1 MEKEVSLMPVIIVE
15 GGKIDDPEK
24 KRKLISK
31 LTDAACE
38 AYGTIPKQAFVVI
51 IKENSAEN
59 IGSGGEC
66 LADRMK
72 K

>member
-1 MEKEVSLMPVIIVE
+1 MPVITVE
-15 GGKIDDPEK
+15 GGKINDPEK
-24 KRKLISK
+24 KRKLITK

-38 AYGTIPKQAFVVI
+38 AYGTIPKQAFIVI
-51 IKENSAEN
+51 IKENDAEN

>member
-1 MEKEVSLMPVIIVE
+1 MPVIIVE

-31 LTDAACE
+31 ITDAACE
-38 AYGTIPKQAFVVI
+38 AYETIPKQAFIVI

>member
-1 MEKEVSLMPVIIVE
+1 MPVIIVE
-15 GGKIDDPEK
+15 GGKITDPDK
-24 KRKLISK
+24 KRQLIAK

-51 IKENSAEN
+51 IKENDAEN

>member
-1 MEKEVSLMPVIIVE
+1 MPVIIVE
-15 GGKIDDPEK
+15 GGKINNPEK
-24 KRKLISK
+24 KRKLIAK

-38 AYGTIPKQAFVVI
+38 AYETIPKQAFVVI
-51 IKENSAEN
+51 IKENDSEN